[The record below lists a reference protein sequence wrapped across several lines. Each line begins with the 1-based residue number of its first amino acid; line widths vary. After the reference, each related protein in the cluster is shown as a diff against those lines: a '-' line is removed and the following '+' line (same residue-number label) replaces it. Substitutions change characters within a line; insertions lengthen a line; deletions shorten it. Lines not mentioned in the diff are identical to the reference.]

1 MGQFIEIISTKSQ
14 FGCARLLINSGRGGW
29 GGELEGTTFCS
40 KNATSSESLVGD
52 GGVHPSGKGCMIPK
66 PALQTPKPCVV
77 DEKDAQ
83 CHRCEEQNGERIKGL
98 HWRLQAYMGGC
109 RNI

>member
-29 GGELEGTTFCS
+29 GGRARRDDLLLE
-40 KNATSSESLVGD
+40 NATSSESLVGD
-52 GGVHPSGKGCMIPK
+52 GGVHPFGKGCMIPK

-83 CHRCEEQNGERIKGL
+83 CHRCEEQDGDRIKGL
-98 HWRLQAYMGGC
+98 HWRLQAYMGGG